1 LDQITSAQLSEWE
14 AYDKLDPV
22 GTWRSDFQM
31 AQLISLIHN
40 VVNSLYCKKGSQP
53 IITSALD
60 FMPDWDGEEKKPIIK
75 KTSSEE
81 IKQIFAGI
89 AKDFEKNEKREK
101 LLKERN
107 LKPKLLKH

>member
-40 VVNSLYCKKGSQP
+40 IFNSLYCKKGHHP
-53 IITSALD
+53 TITNALD
-60 FMPDWDGEEKKPIIK
+60 FMPDWDGEGKKPIVK
-75 KTSSEE
+75 KTSPEE
-81 IKQIFAGI
+81 IKQIFTDM
-89 AKDFEKNEKREK
+89 AKEFDREEKRK
-101 LLKERN
+101 KRIN
-107 LKPKLLKH
+107 IKPKLLQNK